1 MVRAVIEDAARL
13 AFVALCSAA
22 FVLSCFVCPALADE
36 DEQEDSPSPVQVEQ
50 SQVETY
56 NYNGQLDYL
65 GQLLANQ
72 NDLLREVKTSNNEL
86 LALLVA
92 DTHEGE
98 DVETDK
104 DEEPSEE
111 VRLLEHIDDSLS
123 ELTGTVRE
131 DEQEIQ
137 YNLDRAAQQTF
148 VCYGNVSPTG
158 TYASYAAGFI
168 PRLGWS
174 DHYVFLQDTNG
185 SYVMVMGRLTSPDAN
200 TIVGDGCSWIRWY
213 YSGSNGYVVERG
225 SGDVSVTL
233 NNHMVCSDLPNWP
246 LLGDAS
252 VELQRREL
260 MFYAIVATV
269 WACLAVV
276 WRFGLRM
283 RTSVVSE

>member
-1 MVRAVIEDAARL
+1 MQDAARL
-13 AFVALCSAA
+13 AFVTLCAAAL
-22 FVLSCFVCPALADE
+22 VLSCFVCPALADE
-36 DEQEDSPSPVQVEQ
+36 DEQEVSSAPVQVEQ
-50 SQVETY
+50 PQIETY
-56 NYNGQLDYL
+56 NYNGQLEYL

-98 DVETDK
+98 EVTTVEE
-104 DEEPSEE
+104 EEPSEE
-111 VRLLEHIDDSLS
+111 VKLLEHIDDSLS
-123 ELTGTVRE
+123 MLSGSVRE
-131 DEQEIQ
+131 EEQEIQ
-137 YNLDRAAQQTF
+137 YNVERAATQAF
-148 VCYGNVSPTG
+148 VCYGNVAPTG

-174 DHYVFLQDTNG
+174 DNYVYLQDTNG
-185 SYVMVMGRLTSPDAN
+185 SYVMVMGKLTSPDAN
-200 TIVGDGCSWIRWY
+200 TIVGNNCEWIRWY

-225 SGDVSVTL
+225 SGNVSVTL
-233 NNHMVCSDLPNWP
+233 NNHMVCSDLPSWP